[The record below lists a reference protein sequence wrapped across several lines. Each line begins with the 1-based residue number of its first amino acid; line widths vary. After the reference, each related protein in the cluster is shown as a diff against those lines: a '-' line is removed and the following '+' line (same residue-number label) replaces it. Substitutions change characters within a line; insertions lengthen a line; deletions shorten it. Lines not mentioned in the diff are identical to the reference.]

1 MILILGNRADQLSA
15 PEITTKGEKPISD
28 MGDDD
33 PPPGGGAHNLSCLS
47 TNQSTT
53 PEQSGGGQEPIPRKM
68 RSFEE
73 IIADEK
79 KNRNT
84 LIVKLTKIVKY
95 EDGKEV
101 KAPSLTMED
110 IGELFFEVV
119 KLEVDDCAGISLS
132 TQRYDTKE
140 INLKPGV
147 EPNKYITKSPIEFKA
162 HMVTISQQTIGT
174 IKVTF
179 NNVPWEIPDE
189 EIINLC
195 EVYGTP
201 LYNIVNPEQT
211 PRAYRGLKGP
221 NRSVDMKMSP
231 GKQFENFYWMEGPLE
246 EDRGCRITVLHSGQ
260 EQQLSSKRKWEG
272 LSWPEHSKR
281 KDL

>member
-1 MILILGNRADQLSA
+1 
-15 PEITTKGEKPISD
+15 
-28 MGDDD
+28 MGDE
-33 PPPGGGAHNLSCLS
+33 PPPGGGPNKLADLS
-47 TNQSTT
+47 TKQSTT
-53 PEQSGGGQEPIPRKM
+53 PEQSGGGQEPLPRKM

-79 KNRNT
+79 KNQNT
-84 LIVKLTKIVKY
+84 LIVKLIKIVKF

-101 KAPSLTMED
+101 RAPSLIMED
-110 IGELFFEVV
+110 IGELFFEVL
-119 KLEVDDCAGISLS
+119 KLEVNDCAGISLS

-147 EPNKYITKSPIEFKA
+147 EPNKYITKSPIEYKG

-179 NNVPWEIPDE
+179 KNVPWEIPDE

-201 LYNIVNPEQT
+201 LNNIVNHEQM

-221 NRSVDMKMSP
+221 NRSVDMKMTH

-246 EDRGCRITVLHSGQ
+246 DDRGCRITVLHSSQ
-260 EQQLSSKRKWEG
+260 EQQCSHCLRRGSCPARGNGKACLG
-272 LSWPEHSKR
+272 LNTPIGKIS
-281 KDL
+281 DYM